1 MRRIHLEVKPVNDA
15 CNLRCTYC
23 FYNATDQQLR
33 TKMSEETLTLL
44 LHQAKE
50 YYGDGPFTLQWH
62 GGEPLLRGLPF
73 FRTAVEEA
81 RSLNLKCTHLIQTNA
96 TLLTDAWIDF
106 FLEHTFRVGISIDGD
121 AAANQLRIY
130 DNGVDSTDRVVRN
143 ILHARE
149 RGLDPAFLAVVS
161 RVNVDRP
168 EAVFDFFHRTLN
180 VRRFEFSAID
190 FGSSVEHGVT
200 SEEFATFMTRVFD
213 RWTEV
218 DDADVRIRRL
228 ESMLIKL
235 QGGGDHL
242 CIFSHDC
249 AAFLKVDAVG
259 RIMHCSERG
268 DQNFGNIHTTSLRA
282 FAEGDVYA
290 AFSAEVDA
298 KTAAN
303 PYCTGCEW
311 LSVCEGGCYRN
322 YSEEKKKDYLCDSY
336 KALFPRLR
344 EWVHAH
350 GGATVV

>member
-15 CNLRCTYC
+15 CNLRCSYC
-23 FYNATDQQLR
+23 FYNSTDQQLR

-44 LHQAKE
+44 LGQARD
-50 YYGDGPFTLQWH
+50 YYGDDPFTIQWH
-62 GGEPLLRGLPF
+62 GGEPLLRGLEF
-73 FRTAVEEA
+73 FRTAVCEVQ
-81 RSLNLKCTHLIQTNA
+81 RLGLKCTHLIQTNA
-96 TLLTDAWIDF
+96 TLLTDAWVDF
-106 FLEHTFRVGISIDGD
+106 FLEHGFRVGISVDGD
-121 AAANQLRIY
+121 ASANRLRIY
-130 DNGVDSTDRVVRN
+130 ENNADSTERVVRN
-143 ILHARE
+143 IQRACE

-161 RVNVDRP
+161 RSNVDRP
-168 EAVFDFFHRTLN
+168 EAVFDFFYHTLA

-190 FGSSVEHGVT
+190 FGSSSDHGVT
-200 SEEFATFMTRVFD
+200 SEEFAEFMTRVFA
-213 RWTEV
+213 RWTEI
-218 DDADVRIRRL
+218 DDPAVHIRRL

-249 AAFLKVDAVG
+249 AAFLKVDALG

-268 DQNFGNIHTTSLRA
+268 DQNFGNIHTTSLRQ
-282 FAEGDVYA
+282 FAEGEVYA
-290 AFSAEVDA
+290 AFSADVEM

-344 EWVHAH
+344 EWVTSH
-350 GGATVV
+350 GGTTVV